1 MSGESHKSRLL
12 GTGGSLKCD
21 LELTLVKGGKAESST
36 GGAGNTKTVLTTA
49 K

>member
-1 MSGESHKSRLL
+1 MSSEHHKSRLL
-12 GTGGSLKCD
+12 GTGSSLKCD